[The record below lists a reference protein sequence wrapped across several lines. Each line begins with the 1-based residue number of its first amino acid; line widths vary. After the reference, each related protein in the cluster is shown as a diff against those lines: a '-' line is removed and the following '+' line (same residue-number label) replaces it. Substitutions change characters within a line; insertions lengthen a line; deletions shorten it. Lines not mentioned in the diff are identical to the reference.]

1 MIPDL
6 PRPDLSKLPPSG
18 LGLDGKLRRMTEE
31 EQRLHIESVRQRL
44 TEIAE
49 MTDEDPP
56 GAFEAFMRN
65 FDEDHPHR
73 PQFEGMS

>member
-1 MIPDL
+1 MMPDV

-18 LGLDGKLRRMTEE
+18 LGPDGKLRRMTQE
-31 EQRLHIESVRQRL
+31 EQRRCIESVQRRL
-44 TEIAE
+44 AEIAE
-49 MTDEDPP
+49 MLDEDPP

-73 PQFEGMS
+73 PQFEGMY